1 MDLTSGLECSLNALS
16 TFICRHE
23 HVGTIVHYLMPP
35 KTGMDK
41 KGRHLGL
48 QLLPFEDMP
57 DGVSQM
63 DKEVV

>member
-1 MDLTSGLECSLNALS
+1 MSPCSKFS
-16 TFICRHE
+16 IYRHE

-35 KTGMDK
+35 NDGKNK

-48 QLLPFEDMP
+48 KLLPFEDMP

-63 DKEVV
+63 DKEVI